1 MYKMISQ
8 SLSVALLALLSG
20 SSVFAAPAESKSDS
34 RLLSRDTVTLKPS
47 NCSDPGEPV
56 TPSCWTSLKVAD
68 YLNNWK
74 KTTRVCGESDTNGV
88 GCCVKE
94 EPWST
99 CFIRLSTGFAGDS
112 CTGLWGD
119 TYCRI
124 VPTELNK
131 DLAPAALAPAR
142 YLLNAIYAIH
152 SLFSS
157 YDDALTAIGDSTIKD
172 VLDVFSKTSSE
183 SHVVSLRY
191 ELPTALT
198 LGLTVASQ
206 TNTNNNTITR
216 DISTLWNSA
225 LSAAPSV
232 SRVIWPNDTDN
243 SQTVTITD
251 ISISNNN
258 QAILLQGGLSLLMN
272 DIPAFLAFTRDG
284 RFANST
290 LNNIIPRL
298 VSRADDLADGL
309 NTFVTSKFLQ
319 AQGYFATPSIV
330 PMDRTAFETQNRCTL
345 NAGSWCVGD
354 GGKNVYYWSPA
365 THRQYRLRTKGP
377 TPIRLPELMG
387 KITDSGWAD
396 AELLFD
402 GNFNCTAKGNAGGR
416 IVFVGEG
423 GVVDASCVSQL
434 PMYLECGTKCPT
446 DVLVEGKCPFGFD
459 GRC

>member
-1 MYKMISQ
+1 MISQ
-8 SLSVALLALLSG
+8 NLSVALLALLSG
-20 SSVFAAPAESKSDS
+20 SSVIAAPAESRSDS
-34 RLLSRDTVTLKPS
+34 RLLSRDTVTSKPS
-47 NCSDPGEPV
+47 NCSDPDEPV
-56 TPSCWTSLKVAD
+56 TASCWTSLKVAD
-68 YLNNWK
+68 YLNNWN
-74 KTTRVCGESDTNGV
+74 KTTHICGESDTNGV
-88 GCCVKE
+88 GCCVPD
-94 EPWST
+94 EPWTT
-99 CFIRLSTGFAGDS
+99 CFIRLSTGYAGDS
-112 CTGLWGD
+112 CTNLWGN
-119 TYCRI
+119 YCRN
-124 VPTELNK
+124 VPLK
-131 DLAPAALAPAR
+131 LDPDLAPTAQAPAR
-142 YLLNAIYAIH
+142 YVLNAIYAVH
-152 SLFSS
+152 GLFSS
-157 YDDALTAIGDSTIKD
+157 YDDALTAIGDNTIKD
-172 VLDVFSKTSSE
+172 VLDVFSKSSSA
-183 SHVVSLRY
+183 SHVTYLRY
-191 ELPTALT
+191 ELPTVLT

-206 TNTNNNTITR
+206 TTTDNNTITR

-232 SRVIWPNDTDN
+232 PRAIWPNDTDN

-251 ISISNNN
+251 ITISANN

-284 RFANST
+284 HFANST
-290 LNNIIPRL
+290 LNNMIPRL
-298 VSRADDLADGL
+298 VSRADDLAGGL

-319 AQGYFATPSIV
+319 AQGYFATPSMD

-354 GGKNVYYWSPA
+354 GGKSVYYWSPA
-365 THRQYRLRTKGP
+365 THRQYRLRSKGP

-416 IVFVGEG
+416 IVFVGES
-423 GVVDASCVSQL
+423 GVVDASCISQL

-446 DVLVEGKCPFGFD
+446 NVVVEGKCPFGFD